1 MIWIF
6 FPNFAHLKDYAY
18 VAQTF
23 IVRLSGHT
31 LSRIE

>member
-6 FPNFAHLKDYAY
+6 FPNFAHLKDHAH

-23 IVRLSGHT
+23 IVRLSVHT
-31 LSRIE
+31 LSHIK